1 MIEPKGEHLVEAVLR
16 RLTWPRARFSDG
28 SLEHAALNLRCS
40 MGEVSVGMAVA
51 DVAHDYGV
59 TPKVVA
65 VAIGRVSGYRSTQDP
80 SNA

>member
-16 RLTWPRARFSDG
+16 RLTWPSRPPDG

-40 MGEVSVGMAVA
+40 MGEVSVAMAIA
-51 DVAHDYGV
+51 DVARDYGV
-59 TPKVVA
+59 TPKVVS
-65 VAIGRVSGYRSTQDP
+65 VAIGRVSGYRSTLDP